1 MIDIEKYLEL
11 QEEIDNMQLV
21 LKNRLNNL
29 IKKYCETNSQK
40 RL

>member
-1 MIDIEKYLEL
+1 MIDIEKYIEL
-11 QEEIDNMQLV
+11 LKDVSDKQIV

-29 IKKYCETNSQK
+29 IKKHCETNPQK

>member
-1 MIDIEKYLEL
+1 MIDIEKHIWLL
-11 QEEIDNMQLV
+11 KDVGDMQTA

-29 IKKYCETNSQK
+29 IKKCYETNPQK